1 MALANIPMLLIS
13 LVMALYGVGFG
24 ALYEVGDSNGW
35 TDEGVNYESWASTK
49 NFTVGDFLR
58 KLFFLPIFK
67 II

>member
-13 LVMALYGVGFG
+13 LVMALFGVGFG

-35 TDEGVNYESWASTK
+35 TDKGVNYESWASTK

-58 KLFFLPIFK
+58 KLFFLPVFK